1 MGPKSNVRHPYKEK
15 VSGRQTDTEREEG
28 HEGLPSGN
36 VQWRALRDPHTMGEE
51 LCREVRP
58 EMELRG

>member
-36 VQWRALRDPHTMGEE
+36 VQWEQGTLTQW
-51 LCREVRP
+51 VRNSA
-58 EMELRG
+58 ERSGQRWSSGDE